1 MGGKDITAD
10 CYSNGVISI
19 PAVTG
24 DVIVTARTV
33 LKYNTPVSY
42 RWETI
47 SNALQSVN
55 DGGAIYNHAT
65 LIGGSC
71 SGGVFTDGQHSLDNA
86 VALFHDRPWVIEWKA
101 TGAWSSGALILAGAA
116 ESKVEGSTYIYKT
129 TGSNLLAIGY
139 SDGSK
144 YHNYGL
150 NLADYNIDGT
160 ATHIYRLV
168 NEISEDG
175 SNMVY
180 LHVDGNKIGAM
191 NNYYDGGTNMNTVSD
206 KLNGMDLVFTNIGTS
221 GHPLNNATISYIQV
235 WEGGIPVETTLND
248 YRWEPAN
255 GTMTSVTVNG
265 NIDNPAKLQ
274 SGSVGSDGKL
284 SSSYFELDQAV
295 KLLHDKP
302 WSIQWKS
309 TGTWKDSTNGAM
321 LFAASNVT
329 NAPFGAYI
337 YRRGGSDLIAFGER
351 NGSSHN
357 NYGIS
362 LADHGIDGSAEHV
375 YRLTNR
381 INADGSNMVYLYVDG
396 VELGAMN
403 NYYVGGNA
411 QGTTSNWI
419 SGKDFT
425 FNYMGNAQFPISNCY
440 LSYVQVWEDGL
451 IPNDYRWEMSN
462 DMLTSVTNDSFVQ
475 NDLTMVSGSISGG
488 KLSGT
493 QMKLEENLILRHDR
507 NWSLE
512 WKSSGSWKEASN
524 GALLLSSNPTST
536 SDGTVYLYRRND
548 SNFIALGVRSNNKHL
563 NYGVMLSDHG
573 IDGSAEHVY
582 RLTNRVNAD
591 GSNMVYLYVDDV
603 ELGAMN
609 NYYIGGTAQGT
620 TSDWVSGQDF
630 VISYMGTTDFPIG
643 NCCIDYIQVREMDTS
658 FHEYRWETDTDRL
671 NSISV
676 GYTENNVT
684 AMTGSITGGTYTDSM
699 FHLEKTVVLRHNQPW
714 FMEWQSEGSWNNSRG
729 GALLLSSEDAANI
742 AGNKYL
748 FRRKDSTLIALGT
761 NNGSKYENYGVRLS
775 DYGIDASEAHVYR
788 MENRVY
794 ANGSNMVYLYVDGVE
809 ISAMNHYFLGDAP
822 QGTTSDWL
830 SGKDFSFNYMGSTDY
845 LIGNCTI
852 GYIHIDEDG
861 CMDNFRWENRS
872 DVFTDVTIGGNSEN
886 EATMLSGSITN
897 GLFSGTSFSL
907 AQPVTLMHNQP
918 WTLEWK
924 SSGNWKDTQKGA
936 MLLSSTAMH
945 TTEGMSYL
953 YRRSDSD
960 FIAFGMLTNGA
971 HMNYGIRL
979 SDYGIDGTAVHTY
992 LLSNRINSD
1001 GSNMVY
1007 LFVDGVEVGPLNNTY
1022 KSSTDQYTKSN
1033 WISGKDF
1040 TFAYLGNVS
1049 FYIGNCQLD
1058 YLQVREGG
1066 GSATVKFV
1074 NWDGSV
1080 VSEKQYLYGQSISAP
1095 DLIPTRNADA
1105 SAVYTFTGW
1114 DKEIE
1119 ICAGDAVYTAVFK
1132 AEYIDYTVEFR
1143 DYDGK
1148 VLSSAVYHY
1157 GDAVTVP
1164 ADPERPADSAYTY
1177 TFAGWDKEVV
1187 AVDGNVTYSATYEAT
1202 AIRNPQITL
1211 SHPTLNFKS
1220 EIMYNVYY
1228 TASDVED
1235 AVEMGLLIFDQRLTD
1250 GTVED
1255 AKEIVPGYTVSGGM
1269 YMVHTNG
1276 IPAKNLGDTV
1286 FFKVYARLVD
1296 GTYVYSSMVGYHAI
1310 AYANSILNNA
1320 SSSAQSKAL
1329 VVAMLNYGT
1338 QAQLYFGYKT
1348 DSLMNAGLT
1357 ADQQVLV
1364 DAYDEAMIDPVVSVA
1379 SQKAGEFMLD
1389 RAAFASAYPRV
1400 SFEGAFA
1407 INYYFINAL
1416 PVDGD
1421 MTLYYWD
1428 SATCAMVDVL
1438 TKENASGSITM
1449 SYDGNRYYAKVSG
1462 IAARQIDE
1470 SVYVTGCYTSGGISY
1485 STGIIAYSLGAYC
1498 ESIAADDN
1506 SDTQA
1511 LGAATAVY
1519 GYYARNYFSTLG

>member
-1 MGGKDITAD
+1 MKRNILSRGLSLFLCLTMVLPWLYFELPASAATDTGGISTYLADFGFEGKTISILGDSISTFENYSSGTAATTTNSTITNNAVYYRPSNVSSFGVNVNDTWWKQTADVLGMRVLVNNSWSGSRVLYTDSSSGYLTRSQQLHDNTGSNAGETPDVIAIFLGTNDLKNADDPGEVSAINYNTIQSASSSYTPASVLEAYALMLYRAIKRYPDAEIYCMTLIPYENISAAQTRTMLKFNAGVRTIAEHYGVYVCDLYNDSGLTAQKENFNYHMANRLHPGPYGMDAITNCLVAAMLENSKYNTSGKTLHSVSYDLKNVYVKQGTIQQAVDGKSLTLPLGWKKSFDVDATVTMGGKDITAD

-403 NYYVGGNA
+403 NYYVGSNA

-684 AMTGSITGGTYTDSM
+684 VMTGSITGGTYTDSM
-699 FHLEKTVVLRHNQPW
+699 FRLEKTVVLRHNQPW

-992 LLSNRINSD
+992 LLSN
-1001 GSNMVY
+1001 
-1007 LFVDGVEVGPLNNTY
+1007 
-1022 KSSTDQYTKSN
+1022 
-1033 WISGKDF
+1033 
-1040 TFAYLGNVS
+1040 
-1049 FYIGNCQLD
+1049 
-1058 YLQVREGG
+1058 
-1066 GSATVKFV
+1066 
-1074 NWDGSV
+1074 
-1080 VSEKQYLYGQSISAP
+1080 
-1095 DLIPTRNADA
+1095 
-1105 SAVYTFTGW
+1105 
-1114 DKEIE
+1114 
-1119 ICAGDAVYTAVFK
+1119 
-1132 AEYIDYTVEFR
+1132 
-1143 DYDGK
+1143 
-1148 VLSSAVYHY
+1148 
-1157 GDAVTVP
+1157 
-1164 ADPERPADSAYTY
+1164 
-1177 TFAGWDKEVV
+1177 
-1187 AVDGNVTYSATYEAT
+1187 
-1202 AIRNPQITL
+1202 
-1211 SHPTLNFKS
+1211 
-1220 EIMYNVYY
+1220 
-1228 TASDVED
+1228 
-1235 AVEMGLLIFDQRLTD
+1235 
-1250 GTVED
+1250 
-1255 AKEIVPGYTVSGGM
+1255 
-1269 YMVHTNG
+1269 
-1276 IPAKNLGDTV
+1276 
-1286 FFKVYARLVD
+1286 
-1296 GTYVYSSMVGYHAI
+1296 
-1310 AYANSILNNA
+1310 
-1320 SSSAQSKAL
+1320 
-1329 VVAMLNYGT
+1329 
-1338 QAQLYFGYKT
+1338 
-1348 DSLMNAGLT
+1348 
-1357 ADQQVLV
+1357 
-1364 DAYDEAMIDPVVSVA
+1364 
-1379 SQKAGEFMLD
+1379 
-1389 RAAFASAYPRV
+1389 
-1400 SFEGAFA
+1400 
-1407 INYYFINAL
+1407 
-1416 PVDGD
+1416 
-1421 MTLYYWD
+1421 
-1428 SATCAMVDVL
+1428 
-1438 TKENASGSITM
+1438 
-1449 SYDGNRYYAKVSG
+1449 
-1462 IAARQIDE
+1462 
-1470 SVYVTGCYTSGGISY
+1470 
-1485 STGIIAYSLGAYC
+1485 
-1498 ESIAADDN
+1498 
-1506 SDTQA
+1506 
-1511 LGAATAVY
+1511 
-1519 GYYARNYFSTLG
+1519 